1 MHTERANETTA
12 VAWSALGVG
21 LINGLM
27 SGRSHLLLRY
37 F

>member
-12 VAWSALGVG
+12 VAWSALVAG